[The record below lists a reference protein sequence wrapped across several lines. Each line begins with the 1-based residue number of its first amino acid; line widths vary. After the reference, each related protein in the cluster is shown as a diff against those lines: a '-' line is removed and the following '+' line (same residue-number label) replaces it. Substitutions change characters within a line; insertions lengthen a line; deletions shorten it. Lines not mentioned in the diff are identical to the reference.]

1 MHQLPGLDDASRAKV
16 TKLLGAGELVPVM
29 NHTKWG
35 ELINSMLNSPEMEP
49 KFRLRSVL
57 APPGHVLEWDADWHF
72 HIHPVAE
79 IEWLEL
85 NALSSVWLETTLR
98 KCRIRYSIEE
108 GTLRV
113 WGYMKHDSQ
122 PDWR

>member
-1 MHQLPGLDDASRAKV
+1 MHQLPRLDDASRAKV

-29 NHTKWG
+29 NNTKWG

-57 APPGHVLEWDADWHF
+57 APPGHVLKWDADWHF

-85 NALSSVWLETTLR
+85 KALSSMWLETTLR
-98 KCRIRYSIEE
+98 KCGIRYSIEE

-113 WGYMKHDSQ
+113 WGYMKRDSQ

>member
-1 MHQLPGLDDASRAKV
+1 MQQLPRLDCASRVKL
-16 TKLLGAGELVPVM
+16 TKLLDAGELVQVM
-29 NHTKWG
+29 NNTKWG

-57 APPGHVLEWDADWHF
+57 APPGHVMEWDADWHF

-79 IEWLEL
+79 VEWLEL
-85 NALSSVWLETTLR
+85 RALSSAWLETTLR
-98 KCRIRYSIEE
+98 EYDIRYSIEE

-113 WGYMKHDSQ
+113 WGYVRRDTQ

>member
-1 MHQLPGLDDASRAKV
+1 MHKLPGLDGASRAKV

-29 NHTKWG
+29 NNTKWG

-57 APPGHVLEWDADWHF
+57 APPGHVLKWDADWHF

-85 NALSSVWLETTLR
+85 KALSSAWLETTLR
-98 KCRIRYSIEE
+98 KCGIRYSIEE

-113 WGYMKHDSQ
+113 WGYIRRDSP
-122 PDWR
+122 PDWC